1 MTIELTEKNLTAKC
15 CTSVDLTDTDK
26 LKLLRMFRENPSLFL
41 KDFTTLLDGRLIKI
55 IPDV

>member
-1 MTIELTEKNLTAKC
+1 MEYLNLKARCRSDKDLTEM
-15 CTSVDLTDTDK
+15 DK
-26 LKLLRMFRENPSLFL
+26 LKLLRMFQENPSLFL